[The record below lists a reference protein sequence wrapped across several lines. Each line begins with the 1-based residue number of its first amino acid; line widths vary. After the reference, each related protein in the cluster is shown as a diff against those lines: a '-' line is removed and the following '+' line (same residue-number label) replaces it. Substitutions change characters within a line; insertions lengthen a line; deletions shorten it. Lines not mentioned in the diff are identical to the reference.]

1 MQKAILTGLCA
12 LLLMTSSAIA
22 DEITIGGFAFAGDFK
37 SAAERFPITFAVFDR
52 LKQQGKPSLSREII
66 ERMRSVENPS
76 IQFNLGEK
84 QVDLKS
90 SDRAL
95 MAVLMLTGE
104 TISTENFGAYHKTFV
119 NLRGDA
125 LIFDY
130 KNQIVVRSYPLSVVL
145 FDATESAPTH
155 DRLAGFVDDLIKRTD
170 GRGLISQFSRRMST
184 ADVSQKAI
192 KTVQVRTAKVEDAAL
207 ALLPASLKAERQ
219 AAESVIA
226 DGFSSIISAK
236 LGLSLLPRSVGHAVG
251 GVMSMRLENG
261 DDYKLKVGE
270 GDYVFDLTLNRFA
283 KIKTAENNVGTSYVY
298 GAYVDIQ
305 FLEPTLG
312 TAYLSTSLKN
322 GESAIV
328 PAGQIGSDDFPGY
341 QDAFR
346 GLFLKLADVLAGGG
360 DGKWIKTAASAT
372 NIDEQVRSARQIL
385 EECK

>member
-1 MQKAILTGLCA
+1 MRKTILIGLWSLV
-12 LLLMTSSAIA
+12 LLTSSAIA

-37 SAAERFPITFAVFDR
+37 SAAERFPITFSIFEK
-52 LKQQGKPSLSREII
+52 LQQQGKHSLSREIV

-76 IQFNLGEK
+76 VQFNLGEK
-84 QVDLKS
+84 QVNLKV

-130 KNQIVVRSYPLSVVL
+130 KNQIVVRNYPLSVVL

-170 GRGLISQFSRRMST
+170 GRGLISQFSRRMSS

-192 KTVQVRTAKVEDAAL
+192 KTVQVRASKVEDAAL
-207 ALLPASLKAERQ
+207 ALLPASLKADRQ
-219 AAESVIA
+219 VAESVIA

-236 LGLSLLPRSVGHAVG
+236 LGLSLLPRSLGHAVG

-312 TAYLSTSLKN
+312 TAYLNTSLKN
-322 GESAIV
+322 GESAVI

-346 GLFLKLADVLAGGG
+346 GLFLKLADVLSGGG
-360 DGKWIKTAASAT
+360 DGKWIKTAASAK
-372 NIDEQVRSARQIL
+372 NIDEQIYSARQIL

>member
-12 LLLMTSSAIA
+12 LVLMTSSAIA